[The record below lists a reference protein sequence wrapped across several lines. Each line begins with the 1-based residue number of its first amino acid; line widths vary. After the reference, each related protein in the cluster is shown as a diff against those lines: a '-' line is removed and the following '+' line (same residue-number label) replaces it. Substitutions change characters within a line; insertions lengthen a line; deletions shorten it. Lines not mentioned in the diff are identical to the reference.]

1 MSKPQVSVVVPV
13 LNEEE
18 FLERMLKTIRA
29 QTFTDYELIVV
40 DNGSVDRSPEIA
52 ARFANRVMSE
62 PHRGYDRALHRGI
75 SEAQGELVVQADAD
89 SIYTPQWLS
98 LMVQALEG
106 EGVVCAYGPWAFV
119 ESPRWRQRLEAA
131 LCTVVQGATHM
142 VGFCQTT
149 GFNMGFRRDAY
160 FQVGGYPA
168 LRSLAAADVRL
179 GLRLRRVGKVRF
191 VPRMLVYTSNRAFRR
206 RGPWRHWFLMMRNF
220 WDIVLRRD
228 RLTLDDWYAWRR
240 K

>member
-18 FLERMLKTIRA
+18 FLERMLKTIRG

-40 DNGSVDRSPEIA
+40 DNGSDDRSPEIA
-52 ARFANRVMSE
+52 ARFADRVMSE
-62 PHRGYDRALHRGI
+62 PERGYDRALHRGI

-106 EGVVCAYGPWAFV
+106 AGVVCAYGPWAFV
-119 ESPRWRQRLEAA
+119 ESPPWRQRLEAA
-131 LCTVVQGATHM
+131 LCTVVQCATHL

-160 FQVGGYPA
+160 FRVGGYPA
-168 LRSLAAADVRL
+168 LKSLAAVDIRL

-191 VPRMLVYTSNRAFRR
+191 VPSMLVYTSNRAFRR
-206 RGPWRHWFLMMRNF
+206 RGPWRHWSLMMRNF
-220 WDIVLRRD
+220 WDIVLHRD

-240 K
+240 E